1 MRGTAVKTSSH
12 LATTEYSLIR
22 PSIAIAERSVAGSI
36 TTKPPGMHCFASVFA

>member
-22 PSIAIAERSVAGSI
+22 PSIAIAERFIASSAI
-36 TTKPPGMHCFASVFA
+36 AELPDKHCSASVFA